1 MLKLQAAACLLSSD
15 DYWTI
20 ALSDC
25 KLLNSGVFTGM
36 RCTDLL
42 SCLGRALLHVQ
53 LQSLHGSIRSV
64 LVACLRWCFPCAGGM
79 WGKMSSWLGKSPA
92 SGAAAGANLTA
103 EEDPECIH
111 IFTVASGLMYE
122 RLQKIMVLSVL
133 RSTK

>member
-1 MLKLQAAACLLSSD
+1 
-15 DYWTI
+15 
-20 ALSDC
+20 
-25 KLLNSGVFTGM
+25 M
-36 RCTDLL
+36 R
-42 SCLGRALLHVQ
+42 
-53 LQSLHGSIRSV
+53 
-64 LVACLRWCFPCAGGM
+64 LRWSMPCAGGM

-92 SGAAAGANLTA
+92 PGVAAGANLTA